1 MADEMNEG
9 SSDSGVGSGNRF
21 RDWKAVLDLQ
31 PIIQPEPLRVGGEYR
46 LGGRCGGVSLRKAV
60 PQGINPRILLLELVE
75 ADGDGG
81 DWVQVD
87 SRFEAE
93 ESQYDS
99 VTVRDVD
106 GESTSVDVEEVH

>member
-9 SSDSGVGSGNRF
+9 GSGSDVGSGSRF

-31 PIIQPEPLRVGGEYR
+31 PIVQPEPLRVGGEYR

-75 ADGDGG
+75 TEGGGG

-87 SRFEAE
+87 GRFEAE
-93 ESQYDS
+93 ENQYDS
-99 VTVRDVD
+99 VTVRDTD
-106 GESTSVDVEEVH
+106 GESISVDVEEVH